1 MSNSTLHPYQFKDQ
15 SLMTFRLYEM
25 IMTKGGSVLRWVLLW
40 GTPRKQ
46 PSQYFDEYLVKVKGV
61 PRGLI
66 RRVFNHSQREKMKRE
81 LGWDMFDVT
90 LLYQCI
96 QFGCDGLAPPRDRR
110 WAESGDSL
118 ERYVTAVKNFR
129 NNLLHEEY
137 KIDAATFVPK
147 TEELRELLTKTL
159 KKAAE
164 VFTIDGGLVASIIRK
179 LDEDMNSIRDKPL
192 EASSGHMYISD
203 SLRHC
208 VCTEGKLDMKKR
220 YKQLSYFGPASSL
233 LGDKA
238 VVRVDKIFTQMK
250 MIREESDELNPDEG
264 DIDIEYNDMLEFLE
278 SRQSQSSKTNT
289 AVLVEGQ
296 AGVGK
301 TTLTRKMVSDWAS
314 ETTAM
319 KHLVDYDL
327 LILCECR
334 DKSIVSLTHLLE
346 SLMTNA
352 CRKVQR
358 EDLVKCVEDKKLLC
372 IIDGLDE
379 INPLSEQ
386 VLRQILKMGET
397 NDVTLFCTTRPNKVH
412 SFKNYLPENFAVVK
426 VRITGIAE
434 SRREDFVRNYSQAL
448 SFEAKTEDISGLLH
462 FLKRTESRL
471 QDHWRLPF
479 NLVLLTILWFLDTD
493 AVNSLTTATE
503 LFMTTHKV
511 NQRKLQKRLFEHEKT
526 RSLEPHE
533 LKDKINKFLRRLYKE
548 ALINHYG
555 DDTVLSEA
563 SMLRLQDT
571 CDFLQLPSAEV
582 LGAFLIQS
590 TSLMDETKTR
600 YSFPHKS
607 LQDFYSALYITD
619 TLLADE
625 IALDIPRIL
634 STFENALQSIGAPT
648 CLSQYIDTE
657 KIEKHGASAPARSI
671 ESVLREGAKEAAK
684 YFTQRETENKAA
696 QWNLKDYQ
704 NVLSH
709 CVSLL
714 HGLGVTVTEGRAAEI
729 VRLLKASGITDRD
742 QWLDLL
748 TEIKCDTTVSKYIAY
763 AMDLT
768 DTVKITD
775 SSAEAYAS
783 VLSHACPLR
792 VDICIRNDP
801 RQVPGLTKLLST
813 LSLQTC
819 QVRLD
824 IQNDFRQPKKGGSIL
839 EEALQKLFQSCRV
852 THFSGQLGK
861 ASAEKLPK
869 SLEVLR
875 ISVSDDIHYR
885 ELSPVISSL
894 RCRLPRLGILW
905 LHLMAGTDSSILQQL
920 PQIESLHVTLSGVDE
935 TTVRWACK
943 AACSLQPVGGFWFR
957 SLMFPGI
964 AKSVYACEQLLLGL
978 ASKGV
983 RVGVRIEVSPH
994 LTPSDKT
1001 YLHDLTRPRY
1011 TISSDDDQN
1020 IWNWLL

>member
-1 MSNSTLHPYQFKDQ
+1 MSNSKLHPYHFKDQ

-25 IMTKGGSVLRWVLLW
+25 IMTKGGSVLRWVLSW
-40 GTPRKQ
+40 GTPRRQPKQ
-46 PSQYFDEYLVKVKGV
+46 FFDEYLVEAKGLS
-61 PRGLI
+61 RGLI
-66 RRVFNHSQREKMKRE
+66 RRVFNQSQREKMKRE
-81 LGWDMFDVT
+81 LAWDMFDVT

-96 QFGCDGLAPPRDRR
+96 QFGCDGLALPRDRR
-110 WAESGDSL
+110 WADSGDSL

-129 NNLLHEEY
+129 NDLLHEEY
-137 KIDAATFVPK
+137 KIDAATFVTK

-159 KKAAE
+159 KKAGE
-164 VFTIDGGLVASIIRK
+164 VFKIDAGLVTSIIRK
-179 LDEDMNSIRDKPL
+179 LDEDINSIRDKPL

-208 VCTEGKLDMKKR
+208 VCTQGKLDMKKR

-233 LGDKA
+233 LGDRA

-250 MIREESDELNPDEG
+250 MVREESEEVNPDEG
-264 DIDIEYNDMLEFLE
+264 DIDIEYNDMLVFLE

-314 ETTAM
+314 ETTTM

-346 SLMTNA
+346 SLMANA

-358 EDLVKCVEDKKLLC
+358 EDLIKCIEDKKLLC

-379 INPLSEQ
+379 INPSSEQ

-397 NDVTLFCTTRPNKVH
+397 NDITLICTTRPNKVH
-412 SFKNYLPENFAVVK
+412 SFKYYLPENFAVVK
-426 VRITGIAE
+426 VKITGIAE

-471 QDHWRLPF
+471 HDHWRLPF

-533 LKDKINKFLRRLYKE
+533 LKDKTNKFLRRLYKE

-582 LGAFLIQS
+582 LGTFLIQS
-590 TSLMDETKTR
+590 TSLTDETKTR

-619 TLLADE
+619 TLMADE
-625 IALDIPRIL
+625 IVLDIPRII

-657 KIEKHGASAPARSI
+657 KIAKHGASAPSRSI
-671 ESVLREGAKEAAK
+671 ECVLKEGAEEAAK
-684 YFTQRETENKAA
+684 YFAKREENKVAK
-696 QWNLKDYQ
+696 WNLKDYQ
-704 NVLSH
+704 NVLCH
-709 CVSLL
+709 CASLL
-714 HGLGVTVTEGRAAEI
+714 HGLGATVTESRASEI
-729 VRLLKASGITDRD
+729 VKLLRASGVSDRD

-748 TEIKCDTTVSKYIAY
+748 TEIKCDATVSKYIAY

-775 SSAEAYAS
+775 SSVEAYAS
-783 VLSHACPLR
+783 VLNHASPSR
-792 VDICIRNDP
+792 VDICISNDP
-801 RQVPGLTKLLST
+801 QQVPGLTKLLST

-824 IQNDFRQPKKGGSIL
+824 IQNDFQNPKAGGSVL
-839 EEALQKLFQSCRV
+839 EEALQQLFQSCRV
-852 THFSGQLGK
+852 THFSGQLGRE
-861 ASAEKLPK
+861 AAEKLPK

-875 ISVSDDIHYR
+875 ISIPNDSHYR
-885 ELSPVISSL
+885 ELSPVLSTL
-894 RCRLPRLGILW
+894 RYRLPRLGILW
-905 LHLMAGTDSSILQQL
+905 LHLMASIDPSILQQL
-920 PQIESLHVTLSGVDE
+920 PQIQSLHVTLSGVDE
-935 TTVRWACK
+935 TTVGWACK
-943 AACSLQPVGGFWFR
+943 AACSLQPAGGFWYR

-964 AKSVYACEQLLLGL
+964 AKSVYTCEQLLLGL

-983 RVGVRIEVSPH
+983 RVGVRIEVSPR
-994 LTPSDKT
+994 LTPSDRM

-1011 TISSDDDQN
+1011 TISSDDDNN